1 MFDQAD
7 HARADC
13 KLFNI
18 KGEGE
23 EREREPLRAGGA
35 KGTFLGGEPNHDA
48 FQCARLHC
56 YRVLLIRVAPLGVKP
71 NNSGDTLAMYFSGG
85 EEGNNFLEI
94 LVL

>member
-1 MFDQAD
+1 M
-7 HARADC
+7 ADC
-13 KLFNI
+13 KLFNT
-18 KGEGE
+18 KGGGE
-23 EREREPLRAGGA
+23 EKKENRCMRAGQREL
-35 KGTFLGGEPNHDA
+35 FLGGKPNHDT
-48 FQCARLHC
+48 FQCACLHC